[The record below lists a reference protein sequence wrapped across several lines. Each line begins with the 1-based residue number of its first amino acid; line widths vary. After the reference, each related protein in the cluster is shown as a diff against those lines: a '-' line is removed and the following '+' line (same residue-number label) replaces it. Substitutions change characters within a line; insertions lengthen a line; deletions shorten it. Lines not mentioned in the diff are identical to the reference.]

1 MSEDDE
7 GRCMAVMESDGC
19 NLSSCKLRCF
29 QFKRFESNN
38 FVYHFV
44 VGVNALDLG
53 GPVSSKVQSLE
64 EVDGHRWQLAP
75 EPGMAKHEQ
84 PHENR
89 YHLERSNVSQNALH
103 PARHRPQP
111 VIPHSHDLVRPAGR
125 ERVEF
130 LVQFIGV
137 DTIRQRKACVHGG
150 WVPRP
155 EAVVPHANH
164 EQVEENRGEDQLR
177 VANQDQEQHVHEDG
191 RERVF
196 PVADSIVPTVD
207 SANPREKRQYAI
219 EVRLASPKAKQMGAR
234 NASWEAMASHTVPPY
249 SPKRC
254 KLKITAEM
262 RGLIKNMVT
271 GIHTENDVN
280 FARELHFLLLLV
292 LVCYRR
298 PEEIK
303 PLRRGKLAGIP
314 HPRWNLSYRNHH
326 SPNHFILTRPN
337 SINNIYNQIILE
349 RLRGDEYNLLV
360 PHWINVPLSR
370 PSSPGLMAKL

>member
-29 QFKRFESNN
+29 
-38 FVYHFV
+38 
-44 VGVNALDLG
+44 
-53 GPVSSKVQSLE
+53 QSLE

-111 VIPHSHDLVRPAGR
+111 VIPHSHDLVRPAGW

-130 LVQFIGV
+130 LVQLIGM
-137 DTIRQRKACVHGG
+137 DAIRQRKACVHRG

-219 EVRLASPKAKQMGAR
+219 EVRLASPKAKQM
-234 NASWEAMASHTVPPY
+234 V
-249 SPKRC
+249 
-254 KLKITAEM
+254 
-262 RGLIKNMVT
+262 
-271 GIHTENDVN
+271 IHIQHILDHLPSE
-280 FARELHFLLLLV
+280 
-292 LVCYRR
+292 RR
-298 PEEIK
+298 
-303 PLRRGKLAGIP
+303 LG
-314 HPRWNLSYRNHH
+314 PRQPRSN
-326 SPNHFILTRPN
+326 
-337 SINNIYNQIILE
+337 
-349 RLRGDEYNLLV
+349 
-360 PHWINVPLSR
+360 
-370 PSSPGLMAKL
+370 